1 MDPLLFGMSAEV
13 VGEVLGTIVV
23 LSMLIERALSPFFE
37 WRPILKKIKSKG
49 IKEPVA
55 FLVSLVVVYFYK
67 FDALAIMF
75 KEEEPSWLGYAVTA
89 GIIAGGS
96 KGSIKLFR
104 DYLGWKSNAQ
114 RESEEPDQQSQDD
127 SAEDGEDQQGKE

>member
-1 MDPLLFGMSAEV
+1 MDPLLFGMSADV

-23 LSMLIERALSPFFE
+23 LSLLIERALSPILE
-37 WRPILKKIKSKG
+37 WRPVLEKIDSKG

-55 FLVSLVVVYFYK
+55 ILASLLVVYFYK
-67 FDALAIMF
+67 FDALAILF
-75 KEEEPSWLGYAVTA
+75 KEEHQSWLGYIVTA

-104 DYLGWKSNAQ
+104 DFLGWKSEAQ
-114 RESEEPDQQSQDD
+114 KEKEEIDE
-127 SAEDGEDQQGKE
+127 AKVAAKVRALGVA